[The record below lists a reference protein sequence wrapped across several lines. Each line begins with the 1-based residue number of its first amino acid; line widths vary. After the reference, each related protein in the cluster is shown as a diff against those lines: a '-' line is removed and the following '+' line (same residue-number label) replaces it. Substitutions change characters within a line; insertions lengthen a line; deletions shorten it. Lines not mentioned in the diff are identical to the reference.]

1 MTAQSG
7 SDFLLK
13 IGDGASPEVFTTV
26 GGFQTNAIT
35 LGEQSV
41 ETTNKSSP
49 DRFREAMRAGL
60 KTVAIS
66 GNGIFTD
73 SASEESVR
81 ANYFGSSIANWQI
94 VIPDFGTLEGPF
106 VLTQLEY
113 TGPNNEA
120 VTYSVSL
127 ESAGS
132 VSFTAAGRVHGNR
145 PSA

>member
-1 MTAQSG
+1 MAAQSG

-26 GGFQTNAIT
+26 GGFQSNAIT
-35 LGEQSV
+35 LGEQIV

-49 DRFREAMRAGL
+49 DQFREAMRAGL

-81 ANYFGSSIANWQI
+81 ANYFGSTVSNWQI
-94 VIPDFGTLEGPF
+94 VIPDFGTIEGPF
-106 VLTQLEY
+106 ILTQLEY
-113 TGPNNEA
+113 TGADNES
-120 VTYSVSL
+120 VTYSVAL

-132 VSFTAAGRVHGNR
+132 VSFAA
-145 PSA
+145 A

>member
-13 IGDGASPEVFTTV
+13 IGDGGSPEVFTTV
-26 GGFQTNAIT
+26 GGFQSNAIS
-35 LGEQSV
+35 LGEQIV

-73 SASEESVR
+73 SAAEESVR
-81 ANYFGSSIANWQI
+81 ANYFGSAVANWQI
-94 VIPDFGTLEGPF
+94 AIPDFGTIEGPF
-106 VLTQLEY
+106 IVTQLAY
-113 TGPNNEA
+113 TGADNAA
-120 VTYSVSL
+120 VTYSIAL

-132 VSFTAAGRVHGNR
+132 VSFAA
-145 PSA
+145 A